1 MKDLVKMGKKY
12 LEVIEKKMK
21 ASGTAAKKLTY
32 KPKPI
37 QPKKKKGLPKHKLQ
51 PITKKKK

>member
-1 MKDLVKMGKKY
+1 MKKLVSLGKEY
-12 LEVIEKKMK
+12 LKEIENKMK

-37 QPKKKKGLPKHKLQ
+37 KKKKAKPKMHNLP
-51 PITKKKK
+51 IIKKKN

>member
-1 MKDLVKMGKKY
+1 MKRLISMGNKY
-12 LEVIEKKMK
+12 LKEIEKKMK

-37 QPKKKKGLPKHKLQ
+37 KKKKAEPKKHNLP
-51 PITKKKK
+51 IIRIKK

>member
-1 MKDLVKMGKKY
+1 MGKKY